1 MAPKKF
7 KKFLHKYQKGN
18 KNNFNNIMLYTI
30 QFTKDGFS
38 VGISLVVNDF
48 LIV

>member
-7 KKFLHKYQKGN
+7 KEFLHKYN
-18 KNNFNNIMLYTI
+18 KANKKDFNNITLYTI
-30 QFTKDGFS
+30 QFTKDGFL
-38 VGISLVVNDF
+38 VGISLVADDF